1 MKKELWVYVSLA
13 GGQVDSM
20 SEALLAKAQ
29 ELAGDGGFELCAVLA
44 GRGTFEAAK
53 ALASSGIPKVY
64 WGENEDVL
72 PCEYARIAKIL
83 LPFVKEHEPEIFLFP
98 ATDSASIIASTL
110 GVHLQTGVNVH
121 CISAKIR
128 DGIFIGAVPAFGGQV
143 MSEILC
149 PQKKPQMATVRLSGG
164 AIKPAAPGEVIRFSA
179 DCPALPGI
187 RLISAETEATSGVS
201 LADAEVVVCCGAGM
215 ADAEGWQL
223 ANKLADRLGG
233 AACCT
238 RNALDMQCGATEKNM
253 VGISG
258 TTVSPKVYI
267 GFGVS
272 GSAHHMCGM
281 RDSGMVINI
290 NRDAANAFF
299 KSSDYGLVG
308 DAKNVA
314 KALLNALA

>member
-1 MKKELWVYVSLA
+1 MLRPI
-13 GGQVDSM
+13 D
-20 SEALLAKAQ
+20 
-29 ELAGDGGFELCAVLA
+29 
-44 GRGTFEAAK
+44 R
-53 ALASSGIPKVY
+53 
-64 WGENEDVL
+64 
-72 PCEYARIAKIL
+72 
-83 LPFVKEHEPEIFLFP
+83 
-98 ATDSASIIASTL
+98 
-110 GVHLQTGVNVH
+110 
-121 CISAKIR
+121 
-128 DGIFIGAVPAFGGQV
+128 
-143 MSEILC
+143 
-149 PQKKPQMATVRLSGG
+149 QKKCTLLILSRQKRPKGKF
-164 AIKPAAPGEVIRFSA
+164 IIGEVIRFSA
-179 DCPALPGI
+179 DCPALSGI

-314 KALLNALA
+314 KALLNVLT

>member
-1 MKKELWVYVSLA
+1 MEKELWVYVSLTDGHA
-13 GGQVDSM
+13 DSM

-29 ELAGDGGFELCAVLA
+29 ELACDGGFKLCAVLA
-44 GRGTFEAAK
+44 GRGTSDAAQ
-53 ALASSGIPKVY
+53 ALAASGISKVY

-83 LPFVKEHEPEIFLFP
+83 LPFVREHEPEIFLFP

-121 CISAKIR
+121 CISVKIR
-128 DGIFIGAVPAFGGQV
+128 DGIFVGAVPAFGGQV

-149 PQKKPQMATVRLSGG
+149 PEKKPQMATVRLSGG
-164 AIKPAAPGEVIRFSA
+164 VRKPATPGEVIRFNA
-179 DCPALPGI
+179 DCSPLPDLK
-187 RLISAETEATSGVS
+187 LISAETEGTSGAS

-233 AACCT
+233 AVCCT

-281 RDSGMVINI
+281 SDSGVVINI

-299 KSSDYGLVG
+299 KSSDCGLVG